1 MRTLTLTDAELQ
13 RLIAPAIRKRL
24 KAAGFQTGT
33 PSDDHAG
40 FFFPIDLNICGKVDV
55 TRHEDGTW
63 TFEQEDQAIADR
75 IESSFNCHAE
85 AIAKSRG
92 LTGTT

>member
-1 MRTLTLTDAELQ
+1 MGA
-13 RLIAPAIRKRL
+13 RLHFPREGAKCGALRI
-24 KAAGFQTGT
+24 
-33 PSDDHAG
+33 DDPRAK
-40 FFFPIDLNICGKVDV
+40 FARIQIDRGDGKGKVDV